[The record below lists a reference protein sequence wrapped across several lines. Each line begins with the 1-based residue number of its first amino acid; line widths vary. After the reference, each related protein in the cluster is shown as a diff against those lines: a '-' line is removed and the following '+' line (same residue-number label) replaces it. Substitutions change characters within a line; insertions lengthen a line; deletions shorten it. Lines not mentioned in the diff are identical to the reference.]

1 MNFYIGLDVGGT
13 NIKSGIVLEN
23 GSILD
28 DNINI
33 SPSLANKDKNTILNN
48 IFNIIQ
54 KEFNRYN
61 NGSLLGIGIGFP
73 GPFDYENGICKIENI
88 NKYDSIYNINIKNEI
103 LNFINSSNI
112 VNKVDKNF
120 DILFENDATLFA
132 LGELEQNETLKTDKC
147 LAICI
152 STGCGSAYLE
162 NGKII
167 KSGKGIS
174 TNGWIYNIPFKNSI
188 IDDYISARGIINFY
202 NSLSNNKINNVKD
215 ISLLYNKD
223 INAKITFDSF
233 GKDLFDVLNLILT
246 DFKAKNIILGGQIS
260 KSYNLFKNDL
270 LSLNANIHLSKD
282 TSKST
287 LIGAMALFKQK

>member
-33 SPSLANKDKNTILNN
+33 SPSLANQDKNTILTN

-54 KEFNRYN
+54 KEFNRCN

-73 GPFDYENGICKIENI
+73 GPFDYENGVCKIKNI
-88 NKYDSIYNINIKNEI
+88 NKYDSIYNINIKDEI

-132 LGELEQNETLKTDKC
+132 LGELEQNETLKTNKC

-152 STGCGSAYLE
+152 GTGCGSAYLE

-167 KSGKGIS
+167 KSGKGIA
-174 TNGWIYNIPFKNSI
+174 TNGWVYSIPFKNSI
-188 IDDYISARGIINFY
+188 VDDYISARGIINFY

-215 ISLLYNKD
+215 ISLLYDKD
-223 INAKITFDSF
+223 INAKTTFDSF

-270 LSLNANIHLSKD
+270 LSLNTNIHLSKD